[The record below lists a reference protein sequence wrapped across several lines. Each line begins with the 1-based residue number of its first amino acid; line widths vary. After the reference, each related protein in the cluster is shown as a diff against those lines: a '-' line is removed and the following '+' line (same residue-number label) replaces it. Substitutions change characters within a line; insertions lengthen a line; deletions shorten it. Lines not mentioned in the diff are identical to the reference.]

1 MRALRRLATAL
12 RTVSAAALV
21 VLGGGA
27 VVRAIGAAFD
37 PYRAYPGHT
46 SDYGVARTRA
56 LRTALPDIAER
67 PDKTVIVLGSSGLA
81 RAFVPAAFD
90 AALERGGE
98 RYVSFNMAQLL
109 LQPETALAMARVIRS
124 TYEARHKRLGITIF
138 GISVPELER
147 AAVRAAR
154 DKMSDQAFA
163 FTSAAAL
170 SERARTRPREAVMDA
185 LTFLVFGDVRPER
198 VGLWVEDWARGQPSP
213 CESGVKQPP
222 DGAEAQAELDAFCA
236 ELRRQFPRGV
246 SPWNPAARG
255 GLDFGLPATRPM
267 LEHLVALQSAAI
279 SAPLPPPAGPIP
291 ERDDIDEDAVRTLIA
306 AVRELRAVSEHVVVL
321 RDLMNPVLVAPLP
334 PARFAQWRGVA
345 ERIAREGG
353 APLIDP
359 NDGAF
364 GPADFGDRTHLHP
377 LAAERFSSR
386 LADRMKPLLEGS
398 EGSRASR

>member
-1 MRALRRLATAL
+1 MRAWARFAIAL

-21 VLGGGA
+21 VFAGGA
-27 VVRAIGAAFD
+27 LVRGIGAAFD
-37 PYRAYPGHT
+37 PFQAYPGHT

-56 LRTALPDIAER
+56 LRAALPGIADQPE
-67 PDKTVIVLGSSGLA
+67 KTVIVLGSSGLA

-90 AALERGGE
+90 AALDGGGE

-109 LQPETALAMARVIRS
+109 LQPETALAMARVIRG
-124 TYEARHKRLGITIF
+124 TYEARHRRIGITLF
-138 GISVPELER
+138 GIAVPDLSR

-154 DKMSDQAFA
+154 SKMPDQAFA
-163 FTSAAAL
+163 FTSAAGL
-170 SERARTRPREAVMDA
+170 LDRAHTRPLDAMTDA
-185 LTFLVFGDVRPER
+185 LTYFVFGDVRPER
-198 VGLWVEDWARGQPSP
+198 VTLWLEDWARAKRGP

-222 DGAEAQAELDAFCA
+222 EGAEAQAQLDAFCT

-246 SPWNPAARG
+246 PPYNPAMRG

-267 LEHLVALQSAAI
+267 LERLVALQADSI
-279 SAPLPPPAGPIP
+279 STPLPPPSGRIP
-291 ERDDIDEDAVRTLIA
+291 ERDDIDEDAVRALIA
-306 AVRELRAVSEHVVVL
+306 AVRELAAVSDHTFVL
-321 RDLMNPVLVAPLP
+321 CDLMNPLLAAPLP
-334 PARFAQWRGVA
+334 PARLAQWRDVA

-377 LAAERFSSR
+377 LAAERFSSL
-386 LADRMKPLLEGS
+386 LAARVKPLLES
-398 EGSRASR
+398 SRAAR

>member
-1 MRALRRLATAL
+1 MRALPRLATAL
-12 RTVSAAALV
+12 RTVTAAVLV
-21 VLGGGA
+21 VLGGG
-27 VVRAIGAAFD
+27 VLVRAIAAAFD
-37 PYRAYPGHT
+37 PFQAYPGHT

-56 LRTALPDIAER
+56 IRAALPDIVGR
-67 PDKTVIVLGSSGLA
+67 PEKTVIVTGSSGLG

-90 AALERGGE
+90 AALDRGGE
-98 RYVSFNMAQLL
+98 RYVSFNLAQLL

-124 TYEARHKRLGITIF
+124 TYDARHKRLGITIF
-138 GISVPELER
+138 GISVPELTK

-154 DKMSDQAFA
+154 DKMPDQAFA
-163 FTSAAAL
+163 FTNAVGLA
-170 SERARTRPREAVMDA
+170 ERARARPREAMSDA

-198 VGLWVEDWARGQPSP
+198 VELWLDDWARGRPSP
-213 CESGVKQPP
+213 CESGLKQPP
-222 DGAEAQAELDAFCA
+222 DGAEAQGQLDSFCS

-246 SPWNPAARG
+246 PAWSPAARG
-255 GLDFGLPATRPM
+255 GFDFGLPATRPM
-267 LEHLVALQSAAI
+267 LERLVALQSDSI
-279 SAPLPPPAGPIP
+279 SAPLPPASGPIP
-291 ERDDIDEDAVRTLIA
+291 ERDDIDEDGVRALIA
-306 AVRELRAVSEHVVVL
+306 AVRELSAVSEHTFVL

-359 NDGAF
+359 NDGTF

-377 LAAERFSSR
+377 LAAERFSSLLAGR
-386 LADRMKPLLEGS
+386 LKTLL